1 MITMDNYEGW
11 LMRYA
16 DDALTAA
23 ERQQVEVFLAEHPGL
38 REEVEAVASVKVTP
52 VVASMPGKERL
63 LHRQPMAVWHRVAA
77 AVALLV
83 VAGITLLVLHRPE
96 EAPLVAQ
103 HTAAPVSPALPA
115 RPQEMAAPAQ
125 PSTPQPPA
133 RKAVAQQEKLESLEK
148 LEILESLEILDD
160 LDNLEPQEAPSLLAT
175 LDSMEAPTPN
185 LPRATAT
192 LGIVVEDARL
202 ASNPWREL
210 LAFNN

>member
-23 ERQQVEVFLAEHPGL
+23 ERQQVEAFLAEHPGL
-38 REEVEAVASVKVTP
+38 REEMEAVASVKVTP

-63 LHRQPMAVWHRVAA
+63 LHRQPMEVWHRVAA

-115 RPQEMAAPAQ
+115 SPQETAAPSQ

-133 RKAVAQQEKLESLEK
+133 RKAVAQQEKLESLEF
-148 LEILESLEILDD
+148 LDD

-175 LDSMEAPTPN
+175 LDSQEAPAPL

>member
-23 ERQQVEVFLAEHPGL
+23 ERRQVEAFLAEHPGL

-83 VAGITLLVLHRPE
+83 VARITLLVLHRPE

-115 RPQEMAAPAQ
+115 RPQEMAASAQ
-125 PSTPQPPA
+125 PSSPQPPA
-133 RKAVAQQEKLESLEK
+133 RKAVAQQEK
-148 LEILESLEILDD
+148 LESLEILDD

-175 LDSMEAPTPN
+175 LDSLEAPAPN

-192 LGIVVEDARL
+192 RGIVVEDARL

>member
-16 DDALTAA
+16 DDVLTAA
-23 ERQQVEVFLAEHPGL
+23 ERQQVEAFLAEHPGL
-38 REEVEAVASVKVTP
+38 REEMEAVASVKVTP

-63 LHRQPMAVWHRVAA
+63 LHRQPMVVWRRVAA

-115 RPQEMAAPAQ
+115 SPQEMAAPAQ

-133 RKAVAQQEKLESLEK
+133 RKAVAQPEKPETPDNLET
-148 LEILESLEILDD
+148 LEILD
-160 LDNLEPQEAPSLLAT
+160 NLETLELQEAPSLLAT
-175 LDSMEAPTPN
+175 LDSLEAPAPN

>member
-23 ERQQVEVFLAEHPGL
+23 ERQQVEAFLAEHPGL
-38 REEVEAVASVKVTP
+38 REEMEAVASVKVTP

-63 LHRQPMAVWHRVAA
+63 LHRQPMEVWHRVAA
-77 AVALLV
+77 TVALLV
-83 VAGITLLVLHRPE
+83 VAGVTLLVLHRPE

-115 RPQEMAAPAQ
+115 RPQEMAASAQ
-125 PSTPQPPA
+125 PFTPQLPA

-148 LEILESLEILDD
+148 LEILESLESLE
-160 LDNLEPQEAPSLLAT
+160 NLEPQEAPSLLAT
-175 LDSMEAPTPN
+175 LDSLEAPAPN

>member
-23 ERQQVEVFLAEHPGL
+23 ERQQVEAFLAEHPGL
-38 REEVEAVASVKVTP
+38 REEMEAVASVKVTP

-115 RPQEMAAPAQ
+115 SPQEMAAPSQ
-125 PSTPQPPA
+125 PSTPQSPA
-133 RKAVAQQEKLESLEK
+133 RKAAAQQEKLESLEK
-148 LEILESLEILDD
+148 LEILESLEILD
-160 LDNLEPQEAPSLLAT
+160 NLEPQEAPSLLAT
-175 LDSMEAPTPN
+175 LDSLEAPAPN

>member
-1 MITMDNYEGW
+1 MITMENYEGW

-23 ERQQVEVFLAEHPGL
+23 ERQQVEAFLAEHPGL
-38 REEVEAVASVKVTP
+38 REEMEAVASVKVTP

-83 VAGITLLVLHRPE
+83 VAGITLLVLNRPE

-115 RPQEMAAPAQ
+115 SPQETAAPSQ

-148 LEILESLEILDD
+148 LEILESLEILD
-160 LDNLEPQEAPSLLAT
+160 NLELQEAPSLLAT
-175 LDSMEAPTPN
+175 LDSLEAPTPN

>member
-23 ERQQVEVFLAEHPGL
+23 ERLQVEAFLAEHPGL
-38 REEVEAVASVKVTP
+38 REEMEAVASVKVTP

-115 RPQEMAAPAQ
+115 RPQEMAVSAQ
-125 PSTPQPPA
+125 PSTPQPPT

-148 LEILESLEILDD
+148 LEILESLESLE
-160 LDNLEPQEAPSLLAT
+160 NLEPQEAPSLLAT
-175 LDSMEAPTPN
+175 LDSLEAPAPN

>member
-23 ERQQVEVFLAEHPGL
+23 ERQQVEAFLAEHPGL

-115 RPQEMAAPAQ
+115 RPQEMAASAQ

-133 RKAVAQQEKLESLEK
+133 RKAVAQQEKLEPLEK
-148 LEILESLEILDD
+148 LEILEILESLE
-160 LDNLEPQEAPSLLAT
+160 NLEIQEAPSLLAT
-175 LDSMEAPTPN
+175 LDSLEAPAPN

>member
-23 ERQQVEVFLAEHPGL
+23 ERQQVEAFLAEHPGL
-38 REEVEAVASVKVTP
+38 REEMEAVASVKVTP

-63 LHRQPMAVWHRVAA
+63 LHRQPKVVWHRVAA

-115 RPQEMAAPAQ
+115 RPQEMAASAQ
-125 PSTPQPPA
+125 PSPA

-148 LEILESLEILDD
+148 LEILEILESLE
-160 LDNLEPQEAPSLLAT
+160 NLENLELQEAPSLLAT
-175 LDSMEAPTPN
+175 LDSLEAPAPN